1 MLSRRH
7 FLSHL
12 TFSSAAL
19 LAWERIAPGE
29 EPIGASEKPPVE
41 GNINFPTV
49 TGGGKQFWSD
59 ELVFHRW
66 RIQLNVISGH
76 YRLLDEN
83 DYRHA
88 WGTFDQCREKLA
100 TLQREKTLPPMNG
113 RAVLTLHGLFRSR
126 DATEGLGQ
134 YLEEEADFTWL
145 NVGYASTRR
154 SIDDHAASLAKVLEH
169 LDGIDE
175 VHFVCHSLGNL
186 VVRRY
191 LGEALQPEPRWKTD
205 PRLKRMVMLGPPNQG
220 AHMAEIFKN
229 NKVFGLVMGPS
240 GKQLAGGWTEVEKRL
255 ATPQFDFGIIAG
267 NLKTTNLYNPLVVGD
282 DDFVVGIE
290 ETRLDGARDFMAV
303 PLHHGQLLHDKQVR
317 EYVRTFLCEGC
328 FISDEKRQPLAKQ
341 PQPDGRK

>member
-88 WGTFDQCREKLA
+88 WGTFDQCR
-100 TLQREKTLPPMNG
+100 
-113 RAVLTLHGLFRSR
+113 
-126 DATEGLGQ
+126 
-134 YLEEEADFTWL
+134 
-145 NVGYASTRR
+145 
-154 SIDDHAASLAKVLEH
+154 
-169 LDGIDE
+169 
-175 VHFVCHSLGNL
+175 
-186 VVRRY
+186 
-191 LGEALQPEPRWKTD
+191 
-205 PRLKRMVMLGPPNQG
+205 
-220 AHMAEIFKN
+220 
-229 NKVFGLVMGPS
+229 
-240 GKQLAGGWTEVEKRL
+240 
-255 ATPQFDFGIIAG
+255 
-267 NLKTTNLYNPLVVGD
+267 
-282 DDFVVGIE
+282 
-290 ETRLDGARDFMAV
+290 
-303 PLHHGQLLHDKQVR
+303 
-317 EYVRTFLCEGC
+317 
-328 FISDEKRQPLAKQ
+328 
-341 PQPDGRK
+341 